1 MGEHQ
6 FKGICNLGYGDA
18 ACEHTGSRKAARQVA
33 VVLVLLT
40 AALAFWAG
48 RRSMRPTVS
57 SAYEAGFD
65 AGVREGTT
73 QWEEWK

>member
-1 MGEHQ
+1 MKEHQ
-6 FKGICNLGYGDA
+6 FKGICNLGYGDGRHDA
-18 ACEHTGSRKAARQVA
+18 LKGRKAARQAA
-33 VVLVLLT
+33 VVLLT

-48 RRSMRPTVS
+48 RRSMRPTVT

-73 QWEEWK
+73 RWEEWR

>member
-1 MGEHQ
+1 MSEHQ
-6 FKGICNLGYGDA
+6 FKGIYNLGYGDA
-18 ACEHTGSRKAARQVA
+18 AYEHIKSRKATRTMA
-33 VVLVLLT
+33 VGLVLLT

-48 RRSMRPTVS
+48 RRSVKPTVS

-73 QWEEWK
+73 NWEEWK

>member
-1 MGEHQ
+1 MSEHQ
-6 FKGICNLGYGDA
+6 FKGIYNLGYGDA
-18 ACEHTGSRKAARQVA
+18 AYEHAKSRKAARQIA

-48 RRSMRPTVS
+48 RRSMEQKVTE
-57 SAYEAGFD
+57 AYKDGFE

-73 QWEEWK
+73 RWEEWR

>member
-1 MGEHQ
+1 MSEHQ
-6 FKGICNLGYGDA
+6 FKSIYNLGYGDA
-18 ACEHTGSRKAARQVA
+18 AYEHAKSRKAERQMA

-57 SAYEAGFD
+57 SAYEAGFS